1 MNGVEEKKPGL
12 ATHYLRY
19 STSNALAILASL
31 VSFPILTR
39 LLDTTQYG
47 ILGYFDTWVLMAV
60 AVGKLGA
67 QHAILRF
74 YPHADE
80 GQLPSFTTNI
90 FYVPLLLSMLLWIL
104 AASGMIVFDVV
115 DGVRQSAVFW
125 MALATIPVTVF
136 INQAMTML
144 RAMEQSGKIVL
155 LRIMWRWVEL
165 ALMLAAVAF
174 IQRSAVAAYAG
185 KLATA
190 LLVLVWFLWWA
201 RRHLVFEP
209 ASLSPSY
216 VREGLVYGLPL
227 VANEI
232 VAVAMISLDR
242 LMLKG
247 MLQDFAAVGV
257 YSIGMSL
264 AMQVNV
270 FTNGAVF
277 EAFTPMANR
286 LFLTQGAES
295 VRELKARMLMPMT
308 YAACGAAVLLG
319 CFGTDIIIALS
330 GADKAAAGPVLG
342 VAGIIFALQPLLLV
356 AGYGLLLE
364 RRSTKILGLMCA
376 ALAVNGVLNYL
387 WIPAYGVM
395 GSVYATAVSSFV
407 LGAAHCVFV
416 PRSLLRFPDI
426 RTVAISLLAS
436 ASAAALAWMLA
447 REGLGQGWPR
457 LIVGGASV
465 GACYAIVVLALDSR
479 QRDQLRQWLSSRRR
493 TTGA

>member
-1 MNGVEEKKPGL
+1 MSNSGNRPGI

-19 STSNALAILASL
+19 STSNALTILASL

-47 ILGYFDTWVLMAV
+47 ILGYYDTWVLMAV
-60 AVGKLGA
+60 AIGKLGA

-74 YPHADE
+74 YPHDDE
-80 GQLPSFTTNI
+80 GKLPTFTTNL
-90 FYVPLLLSMLLWIL
+90 FFVPLLLSLGLWLLAFAGL
-104 AASGMIVFDVV
+104 IVFDAA
-115 DGVRQSAVFW
+115 GSLRQSAVFW
-125 MALATIPVTVF
+125 MTLATIPFTVF
-136 INQAMTML
+136 INQSMTML
-144 RAMEQSGKIVL
+144 RAMEQSGKVVL
-155 LRIMWRWVEL
+155 LRIIWRWVEL
-165 ALMLAAVAF
+165 ALMLSAVVF
-174 IQRSAVAAYAG
+174 LQRSAVAAYAG
-185 KLATA
+185 KLISA
-190 LLVLVWFLWWA
+190 LMIVGWFLWWV
-201 RRHLVFEP
+201 RRNLVFKP
-209 ASLSPSY
+209 ASISPAY
-216 VREGLVYGLPL
+216 IREGLVYGLPL

-232 VAVAMISLDR
+232 AAVAMISLDR

-247 MLQDFAAVGV
+247 MLHDFAAVGV

-286 LFLTQGAES
+286 LFMTQGPES
-295 VRELKARMLMPMT
+295 VRELKSRLLMPMT

-319 CFGTDIIIALS
+319 CYGTDIIIALS

-364 RRSTKILGLMCA
+364 RRSTKVLLLMCT

-395 GSVYATAVSSFV
+395 GSVYATAASSFV
-407 LGAAHCVFV
+407 LGLAHCIAV
-416 PRSLLRFPDI
+416 PRALLRFPDA
-426 RTVAISLLAS
+426 RTIVVALV
-436 ASAAALAWMLA
+436 AAAAGVATAWALVQM
-447 REGLGQGWPR
+447 GVQHGWPR
-457 LIVGGASV
+457 LIAGGASV
-465 GACYAIVVLALDSR
+465 AACYATAVLVLDPR
-479 QRDQLRQWLSSRRR
+479 QRNQLRGWLSSRF
-493 TTGA
+493 TKKTGA